1 MHLVT
6 FYGIDGVSGIWDV
19 SAAATFPDVEQE
31 VRRASHGVWHC
42 ACDGLQV
49 EGISHFHRGHG
60 VVDSEHYSRRSYSE
74 MPNTW

>member
-31 VRRASHGVWHC
+31 VRRASHGV
-42 ACDGLQV
+42 
-49 EGISHFHRGHG
+49 
-60 VVDSEHYSRRSYSE
+60 
-74 MPNTW
+74 